1 MHRLSAEMGFDS
13 NDCSHVDTETLDI
26 LHRYVRFEFAS
37 RKAAVLTSFPLH
49 SPDFYAG
56 DPYPAYRELRATTP
70 VVWNDVTKFWALT
83 KYEDVRFV
91 SGHPGLFTSTKG
103 ITIPDP
109 GQPEP
114 VQEGNLIFTDPP
126 RHRQLRKLLNSGF
139 TRRQVTLLE
148 PKVREI
154 VKGIL
159 DGVDLTREHEFA

>member
-1 MHRLSAEMGFDS
+1 MGFDS

-83 KYEDVRFV
+83 SELDYAAAAPYAVLMIVLSLPLTVLLR
-91 SGHPGLFTSTKG
+91 
-103 ITIPDP
+103 
-109 GQPEP
+109 GQADKA
-114 VQEGNLIFTDPP
+114 LA
-126 RHRQLRKLLNSGF
+126 R
-139 TRRQVTLLE
+139 
-148 PKVREI
+148 
-154 VKGIL
+154 
-159 DGVDLTREHEFA
+159 